1 MQSINFKDAMI
12 ICATLNNIGHLKVY
26 RNTPDQD
33 TLRYTPR
40 KGYATDESNSLACDC
55 LRKLGF
61 TNVQINP
68 EKSIYHCISATIECE
83 YDLSTKTIKHANP
96 NDLRALLY
104 IINYI
109 KTWCVVSL
117 PSESG
122 SDPIPFNKYLSN
134 IKNYLSQQ
142 KQR

>member
-1 MQSINFKDAMI
+1 MRSIKFKDAMI
-12 ICATLNNIGHLKVY
+12 ICATLNNIGRFKIH
-26 RNTPDQD
+26 RNTHDQD
-33 TLRYTPR
+33 TLKYTPR

-68 EKSIYHCISATIECE
+68 EKSVYHCISANIECE
-83 YDLSTKTIKHANP
+83 YDLSTKTIKRANQ

-104 IINYI
+104 IINYT
-109 KTWCVVSL
+109 KTWCVTSL

-122 SDPIPFNKYLSN
+122 YEPIPFDKYISNMKKYLS
-134 IKNYLSQQ
+134 QP
-142 KQR
+142 RHR